1 MTLYVDTSAL
11 LKRYLDEPDSDA
23 AEAYLLSDPSWLTGR
38 HTYVEVRRNL
48 ARATSDEALVRIR
61 DTFEADWRRM
71 TIIELDEIT
80 CRLAADIAEQTGL
93 RSLDSLH
100 LGAATRLGPAT
111 SSFITYDVK
120 QAQVARQLGFSVLG
134 V

>member
-1 MTLYVDTSAL
+1 MSIYVDTSAL
-11 LKRYLDEPDSDA
+11 LKRYLEEPDSDA
-23 AEAYLLSDPSWLTGR
+23 AEALLAQDFAWFSGR

-48 ARATSDEALVRIR
+48 ARAVAGEDLVRIR
-61 DTFEADWRRM
+61 DIFESDWRRT

-80 CRLAADIAEQTGL
+80 CRLATDIGEQTEL

-100 LGAATRLGPAT
+100 MGAAARLGPDVL
-111 SSFITYDVK
+111 SFLTFDVR
-120 QAQVARQLGFSVLG
+120 QAQVARQLGFVVLG

>member
-1 MTLYVDTSAL
+1 MSLYVDTSAL

-23 AEAYLLSDPSWLTGR
+23 AVSFLLGDTAWFSGR

-48 ARATSDEALVRIR
+48 ARAVAGEELVRLR
-61 DTFEADWRRM
+61 DVFESDWRRT
-71 TIIELDEIT
+71 TIVELDEIT

-100 LGAATRLGPAT
+100 VGAAARVGVDVL
-111 SSFITYDVK
+111 SFLTFDIR
-120 QAQVARQLGFSVLG
+120 QAQAARNMGFVVLG

>member
-1 MTLYVDTSAL
+1 MAVYVDTSAL

-23 AEAYLLSDPSWLTGR
+23 AEEYLLSDATWLTGR

-48 ARATSDEALVRIR
+48 ARATRDEVLVRIR

-71 TIIELDEIT
+71 TIIELDEVT

-111 SSFITYDVK
+111 LSIITYDIR
-120 QAQVARQLGFSVLG
+120 QAQAARQLGFDVLG